1 MDTIIKINGEHYL
14 LEGNN
19 RYEVIENKLYLL
31 SADGQESY
39 LVDSEEYKNSEEYKA
54 KMRKLEEEHKALVN
68 SKEFKDFWGIK

>member
-68 SKEFKDFWGIK
+68 SKEFKEFWGIK

>member
-39 LVDSEEYKNSEEYKA
+39 LVDSEEYKNSDEYKA
-54 KMRKLEEEHKALVN
+54 KMSKLEKEHKAMVN
-68 SKEFKDFWGIK
+68 SKEFKEFWGIK

>member
-1 MDTIIKINGEHYL
+1 MTTIKINGEHYL

-54 KMRKLEEEHKALVN
+54 KMRKFEEDHKAMVN
-68 SKEFKDFWGIK
+68 SKEFKEFWGIK

>member
-1 MDTIIKINGEHYL
+1 MITIKINGKHYL
-14 LEGNN
+14 LEDNN

-68 SKEFKDFWGIK
+68 SKEFKEFWGIK

>member
-1 MDTIIKINGEHYL
+1 MITININGKHYL
-14 LEGNN
+14 LEDNN

-54 KMRKLEEEHKALVN
+54 KMGKFEEEHKAMVN
-68 SKEFKDFWGIK
+68 SKEFKEFWGIK